1 MLRVGLTGG
10 IGCGKSTVALMLR
23 ELDCRVLDADA
34 VARDLSEPEQPAFKE
49 IVAAFGPEH
58 QRAVL
63 SDIESFGMPV
73 SAARHLKLS
82 PKLVNLNRGLHSMR
96 ADQHAI
102 QKRLLMGLLNNHCPE
117 AGLAPVWA
125 ALHQSAGAWRTAAT
139 FGLLG
144 QMRELMLQ
152 ASSRLLFGDRYAGS
166 YQLAVLLETYFHLR
180 RRASLPASPPG
191 KESLEQLVAIGH
203 SLDAQLRTYVRQC
216 RQSPGASSG
225 GLLAR
230 LATLELEP
238 GRTLTE
244 DEVVGHSNVL
254 FVSSTEPMA
263 VALTW
268 ILLILSQLPELR
280 HELRHE
286 LAAVL
291 KSSPLPTPGMLG
303 QLALLDRVINESLRL
318 LPPNAFMV
326 RITTRPTSLNGVCL
340 PQGCEVVLCPFLA
353 HRDSERFQRP
363 DEFLP
368 DRWKESPPSP
378 YDFFP
383 FGAGGHSCVGKNLAT
398 HVLKTVLA
406 FLLLRYD
413 LALAGDQDVDWQVH
427 IMFMPRCDPAVA
439 IHPLTGTTPRRGGKL
454 GGPVGLLLNLNAKGA
469 A

>member
-1 MLRVGLTGG
+1 M
-10 IGCGKSTVALMLR
+10 
-23 ELDCRVLDADA
+23 CRPLHACC
-34 VARDLSEPEQPAFKE
+34 
-49 IVAAFGPEH
+49 
-58 QRAVL
+58 
-63 SDIESFGMPV
+63 
-73 SAARHLKLS
+73 SA
-82 PKLVNLNRGLHSMR
+82 
-96 ADQHAI
+96 
-102 QKRLLMGLLNNHCPE
+102 
-117 AGLAPVWA
+117 
-125 ALHQSAGAWRTAAT
+125 T
-139 FGLLG
+139 
-144 QMRELMLQ
+144 
-152 ASSRLLFGDRYAGS
+152 AGS

-191 KESLEQLVAIGH
+191 KGRWSNLWPLAIRSTLNCGPMRA
-203 SLDAQLRTYVRQC
+203 SAARVQGPPPADY
-216 RQSPGASSG
+216 SPGSQLSN
-225 GLLAR
+225 
-230 LATLELEP
+230 LEP